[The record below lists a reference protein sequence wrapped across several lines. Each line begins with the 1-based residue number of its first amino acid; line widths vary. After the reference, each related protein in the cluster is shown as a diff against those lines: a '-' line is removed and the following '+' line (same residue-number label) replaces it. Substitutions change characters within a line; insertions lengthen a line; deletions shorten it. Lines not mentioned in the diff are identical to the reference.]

1 MTPARIAQGARA
13 LVGLAPVEG
22 FARPVWTPRVIDR
35 VAGERTVVEY
45 TLSERGRRPRRPA
58 LRVIGKFYAGDT
70 GRRTYRVMREL
81 SARLAGTPGSPLAIP
96 RPLAYD
102 RSRRILLQ
110 ERVPGVPFTKLV
122 GRDGDRR
129 LCRLAGS
136 ALACLHGLPLRLGR
150 QTWLPDHLRELVRPH
165 PRRLAE
171 AFPEYRGLVEAV
183 LAEIGER
190 ERSWRGRVAI
200 APLHR
205 DFHLRQLFRD
215 GERSDRAWLIDWDCY
230 AKGDPAF
237 DVAYFTAYL
246 RTHLGGRAEPF
257 VEAFLDGYAAG
268 RPGAALL
275 RRLPTYE
282 AFNYLRRACRR
293 FRLRDTGWQTEM
305 RAMLARAAAR
315 L

>member
-13 LVGLAPVEG
+13 LVGLLPVEG
-22 FARPVWTPRVIDR
+22 FTHPVWTPRVIDR

-45 TLSERGRRPRRPA
+45 ALSERGHRARPRP
-58 LRVIGKFYAGDT
+58 LRVIGKFYADDT
-70 GRRTYRVMREL
+70 GLHTYRVMREL
-81 SARLAGTPGSPLAIP
+81 SARLAGPPRSPLAIP

-102 RSRRILLQ
+102 RSRRLLLQ
-110 ERVPGVPFTKLV
+110 ERVPGIPFTKLV
-122 GRDGDRR
+122 GQDGDPS
-129 LCRLAGS
+129 LCRLAGRV
-136 ALACLHGLPLRLGR
+136 LACLHGLPLRLGR

-183 LAEIGER
+183 LAEISER
-190 ERSWRGRVAI
+190 ERSWRGRVAP

-237 DVAYFTAYL
+237 DVAYFVAYL
-246 RTHLGGRAEPF
+246 RSHLGRRAESF
-257 VEAFLDGYAAG
+257 VETFLDGYATG
-268 RPGAALL
+268 RPGSALL

-293 FRLRDTGWQTEM
+293 FRLRDTGWKTEM